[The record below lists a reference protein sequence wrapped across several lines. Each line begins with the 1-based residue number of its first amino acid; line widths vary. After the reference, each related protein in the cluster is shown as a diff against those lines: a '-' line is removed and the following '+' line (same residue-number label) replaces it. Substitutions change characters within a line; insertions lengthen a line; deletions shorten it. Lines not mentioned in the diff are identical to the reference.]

1 MTIAMLSGVSADD
14 LVNVQNT
21 RGGVQKWVPGMV
33 IRWLWPLTLSVPS
46 VAKGKI
52 QKKFPNFV
60 L

>member
-1 MTIAMLSGVSADD
+1 MTRAMLSGVSAND

-21 RGGVQKWVPGMV
+21 REGVQKWVPGMM

-52 QKKFPNFV
+52 QQKFPNFV

>member
-1 MTIAMLSGVSADD
+1 MTRAVLSGVSVDD
-14 LVNVQNT
+14 LVNVQNSW
-21 RGGVQKWVPGMV
+21 GGVRKWVPGMV

-52 QKKFPNFV
+52 QQKFPNFV